1 MGLKGSDPC
10 LRQPAYL
17 RRGTVSD
24 RIVIED
30 LRLRTVIGINGEERR
45 DRQDVI
51 VNLVLYVDTRVAGR
65 SDNIYD
71 APLNYRDLTK
81 RVIAGVEESSFHLV
95 ERLAEEV
102 ADICLEEK
110 GVEKVQV
117 SVSKPGALRFARSVS
132 IVIER
137 ERHVR

>member
-1 MGLKGSDPC
+1 MPDK
-10 LRQPAYL
+10 
-17 RRGTVSD
+17 
-24 RIVIED
+24 IIIED
-30 LRLRTVIGINGEERR
+30 LRLRTVIGINGDERR

-51 VNLVLYVDTRVAGR
+51 INIVLYVDTRVAGR
-65 SDNIYD
+65 SDNIDD

-81 RVIAGVEESSFHLV
+81 RVIAGVEVSSFHLV

-117 SVSKPGALRFARSVS
+117 SVAKPGALRFASSVS

>member
-1 MGLKGSDPC
+1 M
-10 LRQPAYL
+10 
-17 RRGTVSD
+17 SD

-51 VNLVLYVDTRVAGR
+51 INIVLYVETRVAGR
-65 SDNIYD
+65 SDKIDD

-81 RVIAGVEESSFHLV
+81 RVIAAVEESSFHLI

-102 ADICLEEK
+102 ADICLEDK

-117 SVSKPGALRFARSVS
+117 SVAKPGALRFATSVG

-137 ERHVR
+137 ERNVR

>member
-1 MGLKGSDPC
+1 
-10 LRQPAYL
+10 L
-17 RRGTVSD
+17 RRETVSD

-30 LRLRTVIGINGEERR
+30 LLLRTVIGINGEERR
-45 DRQDVI
+45 DLQDVI

-65 SDNIYD
+65 SDNIDD

-81 RVIAGVEESSFHLV
+81 RVIAGVEESRFHLI
-95 ERLAEEV
+95 ERLAEEL

-117 SVSKPGALRFARSVS
+117 SVAKPGALRFARSVS

-137 ERHVR
+137 ERNVR